1 MPLIGRAAVRHAEM
15 RASGRITAVTRD
27 DDQDPAADLTRRIGA
42 ALNRVAMVVFPVG
55 TIVCVL
61 VLLFGDPANPERIVF
76 TGVISAFA
84 SLMAYVLIRRR
95 R

>member
-1 MPLIGRAAVRHAEM
+1 M
-15 RASGRITAVTRD
+15 TRNN
-27 DDQDPAADLTRRIGA
+27 DQDPAADLTRRIGT

-61 VLLFGDPANPERIVF
+61 VLLFGDPADPERIVF
-76 TGVISAFA
+76 TGVIGAFA
-84 SLMAYVLIRRR
+84 SLMAYVSIRRR

>member
-1 MPLIGRAAVRHAEM
+1 M
-15 RASGRITAVTRD
+15 TRD
-27 DDQDPAADLTRRIGA
+27 NDQDPAADLARRIGT

-61 VLLFGDPANPERIVF
+61 VLLFGDPADPERIAF
-76 TGVISAFA
+76 IGVVGAFA
-84 SLMAYVLIRRR
+84 SLMAYVSIRRR